1 MKKLYPQ
8 SVSNILKN
16 KKLVTHSVTEHAL
29 TLQQLNGILQKILP
43 EPLAQHC
50 QVANIHDDTHTNN
63 KYNTDRLQ
71 QKNHH
76 SRKTYSKTLV
86 LAASS
91 PSWSSRLRFQVP
103 VILKALQQDYE
114 LPVQHIRI
122 LISQHL
128 SGQHP
133 STNTGTDPDH
143 SRTLDKTSH
152 PETKTSKILL
162 SKENANLVRETA
174 HSIENTELR
183 DSLIRLSRHSRKN

>member
-50 QVANIHDDTHTNN
+50 QVANIHDDTHANN
-63 KYNTDRLQ
+63 KYNTNAPQ

-76 SRKTYSKTLV
+76 LRKTHSKTLV

-103 VILKALQQDYE
+103 VILKALQQDHE

-122 LISQHL
+122 LVSQHL

-133 STNTGTDPDH
+133 STNTGTDTDH
-143 SRTLDKTSH
+143 LQPLKKTSL
-152 PETKTSKILL
+152 PETEPSKILL
-162 SKENANLVRETA
+162 SEENANLVRETA
-174 HSIENTELR
+174 HSIENIDLR
-183 DSLIRLSRHSRKN
+183 NSLIRLSRHSKKN

>member
-29 TLQQLNGILQKILP
+29 TLQQLNEILQKILP

-50 QVANIHDDTHTNN
+50 QVANIHADTHANN
-63 KYNTDRLQ
+63 KHNTDTPQ
-71 QKNHH
+71 QKNRHL
-76 SRKTYSKTLV
+76 REINSKTLI

-103 VILKALQQDYE
+103 EILKTLQQDYE
-114 LPVQHIRI
+114 LPVKHIRI

-133 STNTGTDPDH
+133 STNTGTDTSHLQP
-143 SRTLDKTSH
+143 LEKTSL
-152 PETKTSKILL
+152 PETEPSKILL
-162 SKENANLVRETA
+162 SEENANLVRETA
-174 HSIENTELR
+174 HSIENPDLR